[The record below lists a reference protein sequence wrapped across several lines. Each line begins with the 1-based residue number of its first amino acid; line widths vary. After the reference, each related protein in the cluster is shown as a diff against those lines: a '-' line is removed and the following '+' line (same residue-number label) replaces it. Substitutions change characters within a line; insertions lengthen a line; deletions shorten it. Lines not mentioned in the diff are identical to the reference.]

1 MKKKNTTWKVKRKKE
16 KSRLPKIAI
25 IIIMIIIYIILP
37 FRKQRVW
44 ESGAMQTCC
53 FAVMF
58 ATSLRV
64 WTFELRA
71 ALFFH
76 HCDSQSC
83 PNNKCACMYN
93 YTLYGVVWRWEIQ
106 VSYLSFRQKGVTARI
121 SSLISGYIFCNT
133 GIKCDAHPIQLNIF
147 ISAANRLKK

>member
-53 FAVMF
+53 CAVMF
-58 ATSLRV
+58 AASLRV

-83 PNNKCACMYN
+83 PNNKCACMYII
-93 YTLYGVVWRWEIQ
+93 LCME
-106 VSYLSFRQKGVTARI
+106 LF
-121 SSLISGYIFCNT
+121 
-133 GIKCDAHPIQLNIF
+133 DAEKYKLVILV
-147 ISAANRLKK
+147 LDKKE

>member
-53 FAVMF
+53 CAVMF

-71 ALFFH
+71 ALFFTTVIASPVLIISVH
-76 HCDSQSC
+76 
-83 PNNKCACMYN
+83 AGIIILCME
-93 YTLYGVVWRWEIQ
+93 L
-106 VSYLSFRQKGVTARI
+106 F
-121 SSLISGYIFCNT
+121 
-133 GIKCDAHPIQLNIF
+133 DAEKYKLVILV
-147 ISAANRLKK
+147 LDKKE